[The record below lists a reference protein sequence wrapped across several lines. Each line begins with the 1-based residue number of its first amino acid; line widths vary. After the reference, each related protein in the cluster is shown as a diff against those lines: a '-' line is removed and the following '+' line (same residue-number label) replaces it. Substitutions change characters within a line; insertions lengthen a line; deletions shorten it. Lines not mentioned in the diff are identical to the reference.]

1 MQRGAEMN
9 DQTDQ
14 SGRGGQWLTYRDL
27 AERLGIS
34 VEAAQQK
41 ARRGRWQRRDS
52 NDGRRLVLVPYE
64 TLDTPTTLTTIAP
77 TTPPTMPPTLPATM
91 APMTPPVPPALVAP
105 TVRGATDHV
114 EALIDEL
121 RQRSFAAEA
130 REQAALARFD
140 QERQEIRKEVEDARL
155 AADRLRGELETERQH
170 ARDMASRID
179 RLHQERHAEAEK
191 HRQEM
196 DSLRAAL
203 EDARRPWLHRL
214 IARWTG
220 KP

>member
-1 MQRGAEMN
+1 MS

-203 EDARRPWLHRL
+203 EDARRPWLRRL